1 MTDVKYDLVERVEI
15 GFSATVGH
23 HTDIENIISYA
34 DRLVSPDDA
43 HVDPINVI
51 NQAIPKGVHQ
61 NQKFYEMDLVLDSHS
76 HEAFYA
82 QQVQAGVPASLAI
95 RETQDNDFIA
105 YFRVYIRESDGSTT
119 HYTYQTQMVWCI
131 GETHTITN
139 EQGERHSGA
148 CTYSFVCLGTRSRI
162 GW

>member
-1 MTDVKYDLVERVEI
+1 MGLTAV
-15 GFSATVGH
+15 VGQ
-23 HTDIENIISYA
+23 HTDIVNIISYA

-61 NQKFYEMDLVLDSHS
+61 NQKFYEMDLVLDSHN
-76 HEAFYA
+76 HEAFYT
-82 QQVQAGVPASLAI
+82 QQVQAGVPASRAI
-95 RETQDNDFIA
+95 REAQDNDFIA
-105 YFRVYIRESDGSTT
+105 YFRVYIRESDGTT
-119 HYTYQTQMVWCI
+119 TVYTYQTQMVWCI

-139 EQGERHSGA
+139 EQGERHPGA

>member
-1 MTDVKYDLVERVEI
+1 MVERVEI
-15 GFSATVGH
+15 GLTAVAGQ
-23 HTDIENIISYA
+23 HTDIVNIISYA

-61 NQKFYEMDLVLDSHS
+61 NQKFYEMDLVLDSHN
-76 HEAFYA
+76 HEASYA

-119 HYTYQTQMVWCI
+119 YYTYQTQMVWCI
-131 GETHTITN
+131 GETHTITI
-139 EQGERHSGA
+139 
-148 CTYSFVCLGTRSRI
+148 F
-162 GW
+162 

>member
-1 MTDVKYDLVERVEI
+1 MGLTAVA
-15 GFSATVGH
+15 GQ
-23 HTDIENIISYA
+23 HTDIANIISYA

-61 NQKFYEMDLVLDSHS
+61 NQKFYEMDLVLDSHN
-76 HEAFYA
+76 HEAFYT
-82 QQVQAGVPASLAI
+82 QQVQAGVPASRAI
-95 RETQDNDFIA
+95 REAQDNDFIA
-105 YFRVYIRESDGSTT
+105 YFRVYIRESDGTT
-119 HYTYQTQMVWCI
+119 TVYTYQTQMVWCI
-131 GETHTITN
+131 GETHEITN
-139 EQGERHSGA
+139 EQGERHPGA

>member
-1 MTDVKYDLVERVEI
+1 MVDVKYDLVDRVEI
-15 GFSATVGH
+15 GFTAVAGQ
-23 HTDIENIISYA
+23 HTDILNIVSYA

-61 NQKFYEMDLVLDSHS
+61 NAKFYEMDLVLDSHN

-82 QQVQAGVPASLAI
+82 QQVQAGVAASRAI
-95 RETQDNDFIA
+95 REGQANDFIA
-105 YFRVYIRESDGSTT
+105 YFRVYMRESDGTT
-119 HYTYQTQMVWCI
+119 TVYTYQTQMVWCI
-131 GETHTITN
+131 GETHQISN
-139 EQGERHSGA
+139 ERGERHSGM